1 MKRWILPFAFGL
13 TLSAWF
19 VFVHDSQSLEPF
31 RMSFLTVIFTV
42 TTFSVTF
49 AISGFNA
56 AAYRQFHRTLAPR
69 LLFGC
74 VVLVVFAFVPLG
86 VLVAKPA
93 YFVTTC
99 LLILPSLM
107 LSSALMQEV
116 VRQETDPLT
125 LLDRTCSLKSIH
137 AHLAVCAVQVKR
149 RIEETEALEL
159 SKPGDRPTHEFDWHL
174 PIPNIRDD
182 PLVNLSTLGL
192 LTIQQGDLHSFVR
205 VMERFLE
212 VVDCLEKV
220 TIPPDERRQY
230 RLRQELREL
239 VYGVVERITLALQK
253 DRGTIALCRVAID
266 TLGEY
271 AVAKVANREQTSKEV
286 FWALALMKTLGT
298 HCYESGASVEIRS
311 TLIVARQ
318 LVQKGMDDPPKS
330 EKEGEFDAK
339 LADFFHTLPQL
350 TNVIKRVGSYAIK
363 KDDSELLYRCFDAFG
378 WLGCAAVKSD
388 FKMVGIACL
397 RAIAQLGREARAKKM
412 ECFDPHCPLRPEQ
425 HAEERIEWI
434 ASWLS
439 KKSLEEAKAWVGLI
453 EGAISRLNGKEVE
466 IKLTQNEK
474 GEVQLNAALTGKNHV
489 EEYAMQGGSRT
500 VDYADFTFLKDL
512 ELHAFR
518 GGIMMQGPVVPIFPE
533 KNEAETGDPQKA
545 PEGETYNTIT

>member
-1 MKRWILPFAFGL
+1 MKRWLLPFVLGL
-13 TLSAWF
+13 TLGVWF
-19 VFVHDSQSLEPF
+19 IFVHDGKTLESF

-42 TTFSVTF
+42 TTFSVSF

-74 VVLVVFAFVPLG
+74 VALVVLAFVPLG

-99 LLILPSLM
+99 LLVLPNLM

-116 VRQETDPLT
+116 VKQETDPLT
-125 LLDRTCSLKSIH
+125 LLDRTCSLKSIQT
-137 AHLAVCAVQVKR
+137 HLSACAVQIKK

-192 LTIQQGDLHSFVR
+192 LTIQQGDLHSFAR
-205 VMERFLE
+205 VMQRFLE
-212 VVDCLEKV
+212 VVDRLEEV
-220 TIPPDERRQY
+220 SIPHDERRQY
-230 RLRQELREL
+230 QLRHELREM
-239 VYGVVERITLALQK
+239 VYGVVERIALALQK

-271 AVAKVANREQTSKEV
+271 AVAKVTNREQTKSEV

-298 HCYESGASVEIRS
+298 HCYESGSTVEMRS

-330 EKEGEFDAK
+330 KNEGKFDAE
-339 LADFFHTLPQL
+339 LADFFHALPRL
-350 TNVIKRVGSYAIK
+350 TNVIKRVGSYAIN
-363 KDDSELLYRCFDAFG
+363 KDDSELLYRCFDAFA
-378 WLGCAAVKSD
+378 WLGCASVKSD
-388 FKMVGIACL
+388 RKMVGTSCL
-397 RAIAQLGREARAKKM
+397 RAIAQLGREARVKKM
-412 ECFDPHCPLRPEQ
+412 ECFDPKCPLRPEQ
-425 HAEERIEWI
+425 HAEERIDWI
-434 ASWLS
+434 ASLLS
-439 KKSLEEAKAWVGLI
+439 EKNLTEATTWGGLI

-466 IKLTQNEK
+466 IRIVQNEK
-474 GEVQLNAALTGKNHV
+474 GEVELSARRTGKNHI
-489 EEYAMQGGSRT
+489 EQYAMRGGSRT
-500 VDYADFTFLKDL
+500 VDYSDFTFLKDL
-512 ELHAFR
+512 ELQAFR
-518 GGIMMQGPVVPIFPE
+518 GGIVMQGPVVPLFPE
-533 KNEAETGDPQKA
+533 KDATETRDSK
-545 PEGETYNTIT
+545 